1 VSGAPARRDQ
11 APARGQAARGQATLA
26 GWAER
31 RASTIAAI
39 LPLGWLAVFFLA
51 PLGFVVVYSFANATF
66 GGVELGFT
74 WTNFHQALSG
84 FYLGVFLHTLIF
96 ASTGSLLCLAV
107 GLPVAYVLGRMAG
120 RYRTLLL
127 ALLLIPYWTSF
138 LIRTLSW
145 ETLMA
150 PGGAIQD
157 LLNALR
163 LHHGTLN
170 LIDTNTAVFIGIVY
184 DYLPLMIIPL
194 FVAFERIPA
203 SALDASK
210 DLGAGRLRT
219 FANVTLPLA
228 RPGLVTAIILT
239 FVPMTGEYVVPALLG
254 GGKGVL
260 MGGLISS
267 QFLQAADY
275 PLGSAMAVLVLAVL
289 TVVVA
294 VLTRVSRGFA
304 EVPA

>member
-1 VSGAPARRDQ
+1 VSGAPARQ
-11 APARGQAARGQATLA
+11 APAPAPAQPGFA

-31 RASTIAAI
+31 HATRIGAV
-39 LPLGWLAVFFLA
+39 LPLAWLAVFFLA
-51 PLGFVVVYSFANATF
+51 PLGFVIVYSFANATF

-74 WTNFHQALSG
+74 WVNFQQALSG
-84 FYLGVFLHTLIF
+84 FYLGVFVHTLIF
-96 ASTGSLLCLAV
+96 ASTGSLMCLAV
-107 GLPVAYVLGRMAG
+107 GLPVAYVLARMAG
-120 RYRTLLL
+120 RYRALLL

-157 LLNALR
+157 LLNVLH

-194 FVAFERIPA
+194 FIAFERIPG
-203 SALDASK
+203 SALEASK

-254 GGKGVL
+254 GGKGLL

-289 TVVVA
+289 SVVVV